1 MADLGTSCAGSAIT
15 EVMKRTSLL
24 FLFSFLISA
33 CHVGPGLT
41 RVESNRIIRASE
53 TLNPYPILDS
63 AGDYYGE
70 KHLGPVLD
78 RSLTPLILGPDEI
91 NPDDA
96 RARDYEEN
104 LRRQEE
110 AIREMDREVGY

>member
-1 MADLGTSCAGSAIT
+1 MRLKPILLLL
-15 EVMKRTSLL
+15 LL
-24 FLFSFLISA
+24 FFSA
-33 CHVGPGLT
+33 CHAGPGLT

-78 RSLTPLILGPDEI
+78 RSLTPLILGPDEM
-91 NPDDA
+91 NPEDI

-110 AIREMDREVGY
+110 AIREMDREAGY